1 MPPADQSDGSPPFDV
16 PDYIAALC
24 AGMIRLAEAERMD
37 MLAYLLGM
45 AQLEAEA
52 LKRQRKGRVLDLP
65 GPDRQ

>member
-1 MPPADQSDGSPPFDV
+1 MPPADHSDGSLPPDV
-16 PDYIAALC
+16 PAYIAGLC

-52 LKRQRKGRVLDLP
+52 LKRRRKSEGRDLP
-65 GPDRQ
+65 GPDH